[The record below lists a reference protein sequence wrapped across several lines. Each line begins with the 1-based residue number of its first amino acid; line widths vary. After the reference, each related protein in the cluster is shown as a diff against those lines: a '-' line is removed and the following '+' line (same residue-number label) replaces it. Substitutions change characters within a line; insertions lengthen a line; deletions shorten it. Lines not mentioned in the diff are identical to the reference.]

1 MNGGND
7 AMQVFLFVNGILTR
21 PGVSANWTAR
31 AVTWTQV
38 NTPHK
43 AEKIE
48 YFTTVLQRPLKNR
61 SRAERLAHTL
71 DFYLKAGYEVTIA
84 AHSNGAD
91 VALDALKSRAWP
103 KIKALHLISAANE
116 ADFNKNGLNQSL
128 DRIADL
134 HVWIAEKDWAL
145 ALAATPFGKLLGY
158 GTLGRRGPV
167 NAKRP
172 VNVRRAAFGH
182 GDWFAEDQLDHTLQF
197 ITRHAA

>member
-1 MNGGND
+1 
-7 AMQVFLFVNGILTR
+7 MQVFLFINGILTR
-21 PGVSANWTAR
+21 PGESKNWTAR
-31 AVTWTQV
+31 AVTWTHI

-48 YFTTVLQRPLKNR
+48 YFTTVLQRPLNNAA
-61 SRAERLAHTL
+61 RAEKLATTL
-71 DFYLKAGYEVTIA
+71 DYYLKAGFEVTIA

-134 HVWIAEKDWAL
+134 NVWIAENDWAL
-145 ALAATPFGKLLGY
+145 ALANTLPGKLLGY
-158 GTLGRRGPV
+158 GTLGRRGPI
-167 NAKRP
+167 NARRP

-182 GDWFAEDQLDHTLQF
+182 GDWFAADQLDHTLQF
-197 ITRHAA
+197 ITRSA

>member
-1 MNGGND
+1 
-7 AMQVFLFVNGILTR
+7 MQAFFFVNGILTR
-21 PGVSANWTAR
+21 PGASQNWTAR
-31 AVTWTQV
+31 AVTWVNV

-48 YFTTVLQRPLKNR
+48 YFTTVLMRPLNNR
-61 SRAERLAHTL
+61 HRAEKLAATL
-71 DFYLKAGYEVTIA
+71 DVYLRAGYEITIA

-134 HVWIAEKDWAL
+134 NVWIAEKAWAL
-145 ALAATPFGKLLGY
+145 ALAATPFGRLRGY
-158 GTLGRRGPV
+158 GTLGRVGPL

-172 VNVRRAAFGH
+172 VNVRRASFGH
-182 GDWFAEDQLDHTLQF
+182 GDWFAADQLDHTMKF